1 MIGAGSTQPP
11 VVGTAR
17 SGDPCVP
24 ARRSGAERD
33 SPRSLGSELPMPL
46 HALDGIWPD
55 VPAADRFWVAPDAR
69 VIGKVTLGDEVGI
82 WFGAVLRGDNERIT
96 IGARSNVQ
104 EHCVLHTDMG
114 YPLTI
119 GEGCTIGHRAI
130 LHGCV
135 IGENSLVGMGAT
147 IMNGARI
154 GANCVIGA
162 GALVP
167 EGKEIPDGSLVVGV
181 PAKVIRALDEA
192 AIVKLQGAATHYVAN
207 WRRYA
212 AGFE

>member
-1 MIGAGSTQPP
+1 
-11 VVGTAR
+11 
-17 SGDPCVP
+17 
-24 ARRSGAERD
+24 
-33 SPRSLGSELPMPL
+33 MPL

-55 VPAADRFWVAPDAR
+55 VPAEDRFWVAPDAR